1 MYTVYRHLYNNVDDL
16 IYSGILYCDVGR
28 YIMDFQEP
36 SHYNITCCD
45 YNNKLYNFK
54 ALNSP
59 FSG

>member
-1 MYTVYRHLYNNVDDL
+1 VDDL

-36 SHYNITCCD
+36 SHYTTYCS

-54 ALNSP
+54 ALNSA